1 MRATRIRPI
10 WWPADSVDQVSTPT
24 MKDTGKIRTFLRR
37 LSDDEFLTEEQSAVW
52 TDYANALL
60 TCQHYNIDCFPN
72 LEVCLMAVLNL
83 NPASSSGVL
92 PDTPLPQPILEQT
105 GER

>member
-10 WWPADSVDQVSTPT
+10 WWPSDNVETVKTPT

-37 LSDDEFLTEEQSAVW
+37 LSDDQLLTEVHSTIW
-52 TDYANALL
+52 TDFANALL

-72 LEVCLMAVLNL
+72 LEVCLTAVLNL
-83 NPASSSGVL
+83 NPASFSSA
-92 PDTPLPQPILEQT
+92 PPCTPLPQPTLEQT